1 MNLVGLVNSFRIYS
15 NFFGF
20 KKWYVFKDVLGFV
33 QYVAIIKSKQNLF
46 VWSLNLP
53 KNSSSGHIWQHYLC
67 SLRYLSYCWF
77 FTWVT
82 WVTWATC
89 DTVGFYLS
97 YLRYLN
103 YFGYQNFTWVTWG
116 IWTTFD
122 TSILLKLLEVP
133 ELLVILEFYLGYLEY
148 LNYTWD
154 KLCSVHVFVSFMQR
168 LDILGVLEQG

>member
-1 MNLVGLVNSFRIYS
+1 MNLVGLVNSFSIYS

-33 QYVAIIKSKQNLF
+33 QYVAMIKSKQNLF

-53 KNSSSGHIWQHYLC
+53 KKSSSGHISQHYLC
-67 SLRYLSYCWF
+67 SLVSELLLVF
-77 FTWVT
+77 LLELPELPELLVTQLGFTWVT
-82 WVTWATC
+82 WGTWTTL
-89 DTVGFYLS
+89 DTRIL
-97 YLRYLN
+97 LKLPE
-103 YFGYQNFTWVTWG
+103 G

-133 ELLVILEFYLGYLEY
+133 ELLVILEFYLGYLGY

-168 LDILGVLEQG
+168 LDILGVLERG